1 MTLRRTKVFYQRFK
15 LTCQQKKTDSTEND
29 ILLVKSKKPN
39 IFTRCKI
46 KSKKSYS
53 FLKQY
58 MRKKPVPKKVPVEVQ
73 RRLSDALS
81 EGLEPP
87 NIDEVVAFHKK
98 VRANSSS
105 QIINMWLN
113 ESSIFSSTISK
124 ESKNISFDLCRD
136 NRFFAQCVNG
146 QLTKK
151 EMRVLSNELLGNLYN
166 MQRLQIEDR
175 FFEDVITDV
184 IERNRMYPL
193 RGKQCKAPIM
203 CTINNSDWKECINFY

>member
-1 MTLRRTKVFYQRFK
+1 
-15 LTCQQKKTDSTEND
+15 
-29 ILLVKSKKPN
+29 
-39 IFTRCKI
+39 
-46 KSKKSYS
+46 
-53 FLKQY
+53 

-87 NIDEVVAFHKK
+87 NIDEVIVFHKK

-105 QIINMWLN
+105 QIINMWLY
-113 ESSIFSSTISK
+113 ESSIFSSTRSK

-136 NRFFAQCVNG
+136 NCFFAQCVSG

-166 MQRLQIEDR
+166 MQRLEIEDR

-184 IERNRMYPL
+184 IERSRMYPL
-193 RGKQCKAPIM
+193 RRKQCKAPIM